1 MGLYYKNT
9 EYNPKYDF
17 IEGPVTLTEL
27 YSHKYKKHIYIFG
40 DLHVK
45 NSTCPNSNN
54 FIMFLRNQITS
65 NLNKTIDFYIEAP
78 FVKRDVQ
85 DSYIKDVDD
94 LFRYYITVYKNLRL
108 HFSDIRAYEIA
119 SAYQIAHETED
130 IKEILSLFPY
140 SKDIPYIFQ
149 KLKIYKQF
157 ENSDLLPNDKNII
170 FKILQLEMDK
180 NMLKPTDAMYA
191 HNIMIKFLNLYAW
204 IMDAYLIGRLFKANY
219 KPKISNIMIYV
230 GDRHAN
236 NYINILTRI
245 GFKIINRVESNTKDD
260 FQCIDV
266 RSFKQPFFYF

>member
-1 MGLYYKNT
+1 
-9 EYNPKYDF
+9 
-17 IEGPVTLTEL
+17 
-27 YSHKYKKHIYIFG
+27 
-40 DLHVK
+40 
-45 NSTCPNSNN
+45 
-54 FIMFLRNQITS
+54 MFLCNQILS
-65 NLNKTIDFYIEAP
+65 NLNKTIDFYIETP
-78 FVKRDVQ
+78 FVKSPIKY
-85 DSYIKDVDD
+85 SYMRDVDD
-94 LFRYYITVYKNLRL
+94 IFRHLTTVYKNLRL
-108 HFSDIRAYEIA
+108 HFSDIRAYNVI
-119 SAYQIAHETED
+119 SAYETGN

-140 SKDIPYIFQ
+140 SKDISSIFQ

-157 ENSDLLPNDKNII
+157 ENSDLLPNDKKII
-170 FKILQLEMDK
+170 LKILQLEIDK
-180 NMLKPTDAMYA
+180 NMLTPTDAINRI
-191 HNIMIKFLNLYAW
+191 NIITKFIALYVW